1 MPRGREGRRRRHLL
15 LPTQEELAVVAGKAV
30 VERRDKLLVRSR
42 GLDEPRGHDDDEI
55 RLLSLEGSAAQQRAK
70 NRNLADPGQLTLVLD
85 VVGLQEASH
94 GKTLAVAQL
103 DSRARAPDREAGDLH
118 ATDVERVDR
127 IELAYLGLYFEVDQ
141 TIAKHCRC
149 E

>member
-94 GKTLAVAQL
+94 GKTLTVPQL
-103 DSRARAPDREAGDLH
+103 DSRPRTPDRQAGALKPPN
-118 ATDVERVDR
+118 
-127 IELAYLGLYFEVDQ
+127 VDQ
-141 TIAKHCRC
+141 LTRAHSPTP
-149 E
+149 